1 MVWKRMSFI
10 AVLLVL
16 FAVCFYWMNQ
26 SYDPLARY
34 PYADDA
40 DREILLEY
48 LDQEDINYLITQQ
61 IKPEEIMP
69 FIAVEGFDIANT
81 RWYSTA
87 LQAQEDDVAY
97 IVNFINE
104 YRSRMTYSTL
114 EDILTHYSYSDLIR
128 YFETSDDYDE
138 QSELVTRPD
147 EFTLV
152 LNGHKTVFSYE
163 PSDLTLLEHLPVVST
178 QAESKGLY
186 LRAEAATALQQLMED
201 ATEINGELGG
211 GLTIERAYTSF
222 ESQVA
227 LYEQAVSEHGE
238 QASWFE
244 DMPGESEYQLGYTV
258 SFALNDSWEE
268 QVEIAEDGSLD
279 YSACEEELSD
289 LQRQQIS
296 WLRENAYRYGFVI
309 RFEEGKEAQTQKAWQ
324 PFTLRYVGVENA
336 RTMHEQDSCMEE
348 MNFASS

>member
-163 PSDLTLLEHLPVVST
+163 PSDLTRAFAASVPSVPLKALKVSATMSAKAASTMRQKSQQKPRKSLRPVFPMYFSI
-178 QAESKGLY
+178 SSPI
-186 LRAEAATALQQLMED
+186 D
-201 ATEINGELGG
+201 FP
-211 GLTIERAYTSF
+211 SF
-222 ESQVA
+222 
-227 LYEQAVSEHGE
+227 
-238 QASWFE
+238 
-244 DMPGESEYQLGYTV
+244 
-258 SFALNDSWEE
+258 
-268 QVEIAEDGSLD
+268 
-279 YSACEEELSD
+279 
-289 LQRQQIS
+289 
-296 WLRENAYRYGFVI
+296 
-309 RFEEGKEAQTQKAWQ
+309 
-324 PFTLRYVGVENA
+324 FTLA
-336 RTMHEQDSCMEE
+336 
-348 MNFASS
+348 